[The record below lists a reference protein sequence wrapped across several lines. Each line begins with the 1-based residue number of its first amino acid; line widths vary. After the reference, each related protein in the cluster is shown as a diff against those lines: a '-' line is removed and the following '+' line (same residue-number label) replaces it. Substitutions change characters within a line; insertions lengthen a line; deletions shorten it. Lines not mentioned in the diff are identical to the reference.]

1 MTRRLRAVVC
11 ALALLPLG
19 RAVAPAAEPAPLRV
33 LFVGNSQLYTCDV
46 PRMVQELAASAPA
59 GRPRIEIGRAILG
72 GRGLQGYWEAGDAT
86 NLPRGK
92 IAAGG
97 WDRVVLQEAYDIWD
111 EPFDE
116 YAGRFVDLIRRS
128 GAQPILFATAS
139 ISSLY
144 PDGFTRLNDPQVA
157 WARARG
163 IPCAAAGYAWRSY
176 LGATPTPA
184 QLLDLYAPDAKHPGR
199 KGSYLY
205 ACVLYVTLTGAS
217 PEGLT
222 RSFPHLDGEVVT
234 ADEAARMQNIAWE
247 QYRATPAPA
256 Q

>member
-1 MTRRLRAVVC
+1 MSRRLRALLC
-11 ALALLPLG
+11 ALVLLPLG
-19 RAVAPAAEPAPLRV
+19 RTAAPAGEPAPLRV

-46 PRMVQELAASAPA
+46 PRMVQELADSAPA
-59 GRPRIEIGRAILG
+59 GRTRIAIGRAILG

-97 WDRVVLQEAYDIWD
+97 WDCVVLQEAYDIWD
-111 EPFDE
+111 EPFEE
-116 YAGRFVDLIRRS
+116 YAGKFVDLIRQH

-163 IPCAAAGYAWRSY
+163 LRCAAAGYAWMDY
-176 LGATPTPA
+176 LGTAPTREE
-184 QLLDLYAPDAKHPGR
+184 LLDLYAPDTKHPGR

-205 ACVLYVTLTGAS
+205 ACVLYAALTGAS

-234 ADEAARMQNIAWE
+234 ADEAARMQTIAWKR
-247 QYRATPAPA
+247 YRDVPALA